1 MDICHRLRLLDRP
14 LTYFLILGLMGLSVF
29 SNRISAQSDPPQA
42 VDFGVVGVDFRV
54 YHTFTYKNSTTI
66 PVVIKPKNIPCE
78 CSTVRIADSLVMPGN
93 STSVR
98 LEYDTK
104 NVFGPTAKLFTVS
117 TTDPANPTL
126 EYQYLS
132 NVGQWLLG
140 IRPEPPSAFFL
151 PPHHS
156 KRITIANPRA
166 NKLQIAVKDQADSY
180 YDVKILKGDV
190 AKGEFAELEV
200 VPSPTL
206 SKGTYHSSFRLRVTP
221 SEGTSPFYLS
231 IPVKIVRY

>member
-1 MDICHRLRLLDRP
+1 MDICHRLRFLDRP
-14 LTYFLILGLMGLSVF
+14 LFHFLILGVMGLSILSSRVV
-29 SNRISAQSDPPQA
+29 AQADPARA

-54 YHTFTYKNSTTI
+54 YHTFIYKNTTPK
-66 PVVIKPKNIPCE
+66 PVVIKPKNVPCE
-78 CSTVRIADSLVMPGN
+78 CSTVRIADSLVMPGD

-151 PPHHS
+151 PAHKS
-156 KRITIANPRA
+156 KKIVLANPRA
-166 NKLQIAVKDQADSY
+166 NKVQIALQDQADGFFE
-180 YDVKILKGDV
+180 VRVLKGEV
-190 AKGEFAELEV
+190 AKREFAELEV
-200 VPSPTL
+200 IPSSTL
-206 SKGTYHSSFRLRVTP
+206 SKGTYYSSFRLRVAP
-221 SEGTSPFYLS
+221 SEGISPFYLS